1 MIVSHAICKA
11 IAFGF
16 NELNLFYIYFLQA
29 LFNKLKLIILSRG

>member
-16 NELNLFYIYFLQA
+16 NELFYIYFLQA
-29 LFNKLKLIILSRG
+29 LFNKLKLILLSRG